1 MAIALLTVGATFK
14 AAAVPFHYWTP
25 DAYQGA
31 PTPITGFLSVG
42 PKLGAFALLVRLFA
56 EGLAPQRADW
66 VTVIAVLAVL
76 TMTVGNV
83 IALTQTNEAD
93 AGLFKHRAHRLHPG
107 RLLAFGAATSPEAQQ
122 AGIEAILLRPG
133 LRDHEPGC
141 VRRGRDAAA

>member
-1 MAIALLTVGATFK
+1 MLTVGATFK

-66 VTVIAVLAVL
+66 LVVMAVLAVL
-76 TMTVGNV
+76 TMTVGNMV
-83 IALTQTNEAD
+83 ALTQTNVKRMLAYSSIAHTGYIM
-93 AGLFKHRAHRLHPG
+93 AGLAAFAARH
-107 RLLAFGAATSPEAQQ
+107 LAR
-122 AGIEAILLRPG
+122 RPA
-133 LRDHEPGC
+133 
-141 VRRGRDAAA
+141 RGRSRRSCSTSWATAS